1 MKRKLI
7 SAILVAAM
15 TIGMLAGCGSSETET
30 SDNGDAVET
39 ETVEAEQV
47 QLSSPDYE
55 FEKEYIFS
63 DFNLFSNEDIDRQ
76 GGIDTFE
83 EDDKMV
89 LQDITYDQ
97 LISLLQQEGNYLIQ
111 LTGSWCHNSRAMAPY
126 VSEYAEEYGID
137 TIYTYDFNLNNGI
150 DGAAF
155 ARMTNGSENIGVN
168 FNYMYG
174 EFVTNYLT
182 NLDDWVQ
189 FPSDSERA
197 ITYTN
202 ANGEE
207 VTVARL
213 QQPYLFLY
221 NKDNTVDG
229 KAAPVV
235 NAFEVMVDRDA
246 DGIYTST
253 TDEDGN
259 VTKEYVT
266 DEYAASL
273 REFFDYIKDNN
284 IEISE
289 YTKEDYMKDTF
300 NSYGTEI
307 FAADESVNVY
317 PITYRQLVW
326 LVKQAGDSLV
336 LFGSPS
342 DEATRA
348 VISNVNDYAVK
359 NNLRIFMFNPV
370 IDGGVTTDV
379 WGYTN
384 SASICDENSLLY
396 FMYTDLIEAGL
407 TNLEASQTAGDG
419 NALIQT
425 PYLFAYNKDAKDADG
440 FVMPITAYSESVSDE
455 EILTVLQSY
464 AESAGITV
472 E

>member
-1 MKRKLI
+1 MKRKLM
-7 SAILVAAM
+7 SMILAAAM
-15 TIGMLAGCGSSETET
+15 TVGMLAGCGSNEAETTETTEVTETET
-30 SDNGDAVET
+30 QEEVAVK
-39 ETVEAEQV
+39 
-47 QLSSPDYE
+47 LSATDYE
-55 FEKEYIFS
+55 FEKEYTFS
-63 DFNLFSNEDIDRQ
+63 DFNIFSNEDIDRQ

-83 EDDKMV
+83 EGDKMV

-97 LISLLQQEGNYLIQ
+97 LINLLQQEGNYLIQ

-150 DGAAF
+150 DGATF

-182 NLDDWVQ
+182 NLDEWVQ

-202 ANGEE
+202 ADGED

-246 DGIYTST
+246 EGIYTST

-266 DEYAASL
+266 DDYADSL
-273 REFFDYIKDNN
+273 REFFAYIADNN

-289 YTKEDYMKDTF
+289 YSKEAYMTDVF
-300 NSYGTEI
+300 GTEI
-307 FAADESVNVY
+307 TNVY
-317 PITYRQLVW
+317 PVTYRQLVW
-326 LVKQAGDSLV
+326 LLKQSGDSIV
-336 LFGSPS
+336 LFGGPD

-348 VISNVNDYAVK
+348 AIANVNDYAVE
-359 NNLRIFMFNPV
+359 NDVRVYMFNPT
-370 IDGGVTTDV
+370 IDGGVTTGT

-384 SASICDENSLLY
+384 ATSIIDESSLLY
-396 FMYTDLIEAGL
+396 FMYTDLIEVGL
-407 TNLEASQTAGDG
+407 TNLEASGTASDG
-419 NALIQT
+419 TALIQT
-425 PYLFAYNKDAKDADG
+425 PYLLSYNKDAVDADG
-440 FVMPITAYSESVSDE
+440 FVMPIKAYSESLADE
-455 EILTVLQSY
+455 EIQTIIDSY
-464 AESAGITV
+464 NE
-472 E
+472 